1 MWFIILLVIIVVIAV
16 VVKKFSDKAKQERL
30 EQEKMERQKRVA
42 AEAKSQKHKY
52 EKITEFEKEQLSKI
66 GDETLN
72 ATLNAFNKAISG
84 DATAMTFIGY
94 TYRLQ
99 LKDSVKSAY
108 WIQKAANAGNLDAKY
123 WLGKYYM
130 HGYGVTENRVKGTS
144 IIIAAAQKGNKLA
157 IESLAEDFHMSK
169 EEMRSN
175 GIPV

>member
-1 MWFIILLVIIVVIAV
+1 
-16 VVKKFSDKAKQERL
+16 
-30 EQEKMERQKRVA
+30 
-42 AEAKSQKHKY
+42 
-52 EKITEFEKEQLSKI
+52 
-66 GDETLN
+66 
-72 ATLNAFNKAISG
+72 
-84 DATAMTFIGY
+84 MTFIGY

-108 WIQKAANAGNLDAKY
+108 WIQKAANAGNLDAKF

-130 HGYGVTENRVKGTS
+130 HGYGVKENRVKGTS